1 MKLLYRTA
9 EWHGLA
15 KLRMHTESSLALL
28 ESLTVEFGLLIQN
41 FEDLTC
47 SQFETTELPS
57 ETPAPERDELNN
69 SAPETSQSNNNGAAF
84 VVHSTS
90 ESSENTAPP
99 TSHANLGPNVN
110 QAAFLG
116 RPTLESSDNISP
128 PTSNASLHSNRNL
141 GDHTPE
147 SADNTAPLASTAS
160 PDRKDLTYLSTHKRC
175 MTYQI

>member
-28 ESLTVEFGLLIQN
+28 ESLTIEFGLLIQN

-57 ETPAPERDELNN
+57 KTAATERLELNN
-69 SAPETSQSNNNGAAF
+69 SAPETSQININGAAF
-84 VVHSTS
+84 LGHSTL

-99 TSHANLGPNVN
+99 TSNAIRDLNVN
-110 QAAFLG
+110 QPAFLG
-116 RPTLESSDNISP
+116 HPTSESSENIAP
-128 PTSNASLHSNRNL
+128 PTANESLDPDVNQVAFL
-141 GDHTPE
+141 GEHTSE

-160 PDRKDLTYLSTHKRC
+160 PDRK
-175 MTYQI
+175 